1 MDLDAVI
8 ARIDPPEVARLLF
21 WLAVILVLT
30 AVALRVIP
38 QLVGGL
44 VDRALTRPAA
54 NDTQGELSVLEFEKR
69 RRTLRA
75 LTGNGIRVIVVVVAV
90 VAVLGVFDIDLGPA
104 IAGLGLA
111 GLAIGLGL
119 QGLVK
124 DVVAGA
130 FILIENQYAK
140 GDIVTIAGATGSVEE
155 LGLRRTRL
163 RDFDGTVHVVPNG
176 LIGVASNLTRV
187 WARVVVDVPVADP
200 ARIEDASR
208 LIDDIGRQM
217 AADPAWRGRLLAPP
231 KVDRVK
237 TLSSTGVTLKVV
249 GMAAAGDRWSAAGEV
264 RRRVAEAFAAADI
277 DLGGP

>member
-1 MDLDAVI
+1 MDLDGVI
-8 ARIDPPEVARLLF
+8 ARIDLAEVARLLF
-21 WLAVILVLT
+21 WLAVILILT
-30 AVALRVIP
+30 VIALRGIP
-38 QLVGGL
+38 GLLGGV

-54 NDTQGELSVLEFEKR
+54 GDTQGELSVLEFEKR
-69 RRTLRA
+69 RHTLRA
-75 LTGNGIRVIVVVVAV
+75 LIGNGIRLIVLVVAV
-90 VAVLGVFDIDLGPA
+90 VAVLGIFDIDLGPA

-124 DVVAGA
+124 DLVAGA

-200 ARIEDASR
+200 ARIDEASR
-208 LIDDIGRQM
+208 LIDEIGLDM
-217 AADPAWRGRLLAPP
+217 AADPIWKRRLLAPP

-237 TLSSTGVTLKVV
+237 ALSATGVTLKVV
-249 GMAAAGDRWSAAGEV
+249 GMAAAGDRWSAAGEL
-264 RRRVAEAFAAADI
+264 RRRVAESFAAADI